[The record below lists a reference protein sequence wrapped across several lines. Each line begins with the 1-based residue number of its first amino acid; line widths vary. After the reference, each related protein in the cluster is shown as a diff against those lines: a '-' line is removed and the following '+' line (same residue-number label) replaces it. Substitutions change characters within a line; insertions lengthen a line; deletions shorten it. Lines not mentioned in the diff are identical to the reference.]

1 MIEAYAR
8 GFVLLALFALAGC
21 HITKQHTICGP
32 DPFVVGDIVTHA
44 ITNKSAVVLASFCT
58 GSISG
63 RTRAYSVS
71 DGGGEFIAW
80 YAVEIVNNNTRVDN
94 Q

>member
-8 GFVLLALFALAGC
+8 GFGLVTLLFLAGW
-21 HITKQHTICGP
+21 HINKQHTICGP
-32 DPFVVGDIVTHA
+32 DPFVVGNVVVHA

-80 YAVEIVNNNTRVDN
+80 YAVEIVGSNTTKD